1 MFTKTLPGIKTS
13 LKNNV
18 KQALKHADTRS
29 YNSFSVNRNSKLVY
43 PGLLEQS
50 GKPGL
55 SRLPG
60 FSIATALI
68 GKVRDGNEISIP
80 VGVDESAEILFWG

>member
-1 MFTKTLPGIKTS
+1 MQIRVRITVLTL
-13 LKNNV
+13 
-18 KQALKHADTRS
+18 
-29 YNSFSVNRNSKLVY
+29 NRNSKRAY

-60 FSIATALI
+60 FSIVTVLT
-68 GKVRDGNEISIP
+68 GKVRDGNEISLM